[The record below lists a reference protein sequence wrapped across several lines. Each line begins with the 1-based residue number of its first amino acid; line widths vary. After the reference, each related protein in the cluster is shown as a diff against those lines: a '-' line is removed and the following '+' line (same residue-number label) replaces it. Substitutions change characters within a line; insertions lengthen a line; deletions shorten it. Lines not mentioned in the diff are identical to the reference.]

1 MASISSL
8 GVGSGLDLTTLL
20 NNLRTAENQRLTP
33 LKTQQDSFKAQV
45 NGVSALKSALD
56 KLNTANNALAKSE
69 SFGIVKGSIDGIT
82 NTSITSTNKA
92 FTATTTSKAV
102 AGTYTVDVQH
112 LAQAHSITSAS
123 KTSATEALSA
133 TDTKLVITQD
143 NGKFPIPG
151 TTTGQTQKSLEI
163 EIKAGETS
171 LNDVRDAI
179 NKANGSVTASIVKA
193 KDNEYYLMLTAK
205 NSGTESKISLNDS
218 GSTLGTTTEKVAAQN
233 AVIVANGI
241 TIERQSNT
249 IEDAL
254 EGVTLTLQAKTEV
267 DKPETLNVTQDITGM
282 KDAVKAWVDAYNA
295 LQDTITAQTKYTIVK
310 PGEDQNTTNGAL
322 IGDSTVR
329 EIQNKLKQQ
338 LTALQSEGGEFRILA
353 DLGITQNA
361 KTGKLE
367 ISDTKLDKALKEEPG
382 KVRDFFVGDS
392 DKTGFAT
399 QTRTYMKSLL
409 DNIDGVIKTKQDGLS
424 STIKKL
430 DTQYT
435 RVSNSIEETIA
446 RYQKQFTEL
455 DKSMSSINST
465 SNQIAS
471 MFSKL

>member
-20 NNLRTAENQRLTP
+20 SNLRTAENQRLTP
-33 LKTQQDSFKAQV
+33 IKTQQNSFKAQV
-45 NGVSALKSALD
+45 TGVSALKSALD

-82 NTSITSTNKA
+82 NTSISGTNKA
-92 FTATTTSKAV
+92 FTATTGSKA
-102 AGTYTVDVQH
+102 APGTYSVEVQH
-112 LAQAHSITSAS
+112 LAQAHSITSAV
-123 KTSATEALSA
+123 KTSATDALSE

-143 NGKFPIPG
+143 NGKFAVPG
-151 TTTGQTQKSLEI
+151 STTGQTQKSLEI
-163 EIKAGETS
+163 DIKAGKTS

-179 NKANGSVTASIVKA
+179 NKTNGTVTASIVKA

-205 NSGTESKISLNDS
+205 NSGTDSKMTISDS
-218 GSTLGTTTEKVAAQN
+218 DGLLGTTVEKVAAQN
-233 AVIVANGI
+233 SVIVANGI

-267 DKPETLNVTQDITGM
+267 DKPETLSVTQDITGM

-295 LQDTITAQTKYTIVK
+295 LQDTIIAQTKYTPVK
-310 PGEDQNTTNGAL
+310 SGEDQNTSNGAL
-322 IGDSTVR
+322 LGDSTVR

-338 LTALQSEGGEFRILA
+338 LTTLQPEGGEFRILA

-382 KVRDFFVGDS
+382 KVRAFFTGDS

-409 DNIDGVIKTKQDGLS
+409 DNIDGVIKTKQDGLD

-430 DTQYT
+430 DTQLT
-435 RVSNSIEETIA
+435 RVTNSIEETIA
-446 RYQKQFTEL
+446 RYQKQFTNL
-455 DKSMSSINST
+455 DKAMSDMSSTT
-465 SNQIAS
+465 SRLTS

>member
-1 MASISSL
+1 MATISSL

-33 LKTQQDSFKAQV
+33 IKNQQDSFKAQV

-69 SFGIVKGSIDGIT
+69 SFGIVKGSIDDIT
-82 NTSITSTNKA
+82 NTSITGTNKA
-92 FTATTTSKAV
+92 FTATTSSKAV
-102 AGTYTVDVQH
+102 PGTYTVEVQH

-123 KTSATEALSA
+123 KTSATQALSA

-163 EIKAGETS
+163 DIKAGETS

-218 GSTLGTTTEKVAAQN
+218 GNILGATTEKVAAQN
-233 AVIVANGI
+233 AVIIANGI
-241 TIERQSNT
+241 EIERQSNT

-254 EGVTLTLQAKTEV
+254 EGVTLTLQAKTET
-267 DKPETLNVTQDITGM
+267 DKPETLSVTQDITGM
-282 KDAVKAWVDAYNA
+282 KTAVKAWVDAYNA
-295 LQDTITAQTKYTIVK
+295 LQDTIIAQTKYTVVK
-310 PGEDQNTTNGAL
+310 PGEDQSTTNGAL

-338 LTALQSEGGEFRILA
+338 LTALQSESGGFRILA
-353 DLGITQNA
+353 DLGISQNA

-367 ISDTKLDKALKEEPG
+367 ISDTKLDKALKDEPG
-382 KVRDFFVGDS
+382 KVREFFVGDS

-409 DNIDGVIKTKQDGLS
+409 DNIDGVIKTKQDGLD

-430 DTQYT
+430 DTQFT

-455 DKSMSSINST
+455 DKAMSNMSSTTNRLT
-465 SNQIAS
+465 S
-471 MFSKL
+471 MFAKL